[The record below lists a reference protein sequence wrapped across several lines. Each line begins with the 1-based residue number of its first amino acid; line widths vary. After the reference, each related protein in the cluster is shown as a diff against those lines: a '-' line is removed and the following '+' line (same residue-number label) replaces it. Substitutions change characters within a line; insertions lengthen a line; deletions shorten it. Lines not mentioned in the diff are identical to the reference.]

1 MRRPRASSSPIF
13 AKLTTRMSI
22 PEPNN
27 EEMPMRLKEKVAIV
41 TGSASGIGKAIAQ
54 RFASEGAFVII
65 ADKNEGAIPPL
76 VDEIKAAGGSAAGL
90 AVDVADRGQVH
101 AFMTKVVAA
110 YGRVDI
116 LVNNAGITRYRPFLT
131 ISDEDWNLV
140 LDVDLKGVFYCA
152 QAAAPQMI
160 RQAYGKIVNISSALG
175 ICTTPHNTAG
185 SPAGSSAYAFAKA
198 GVIQLTKTLPRELGP
213 HGIDVNCVAPGT
225 FVTPLTGAT
234 RTPAEVAEHIAHRT
248 KTVVLNRL
256 GTLEELVNAVLFL
269 ASEEASYI
277 TGHTL
282 YVDGGRTD
290 RM

>member
-1 MRRPRASSSPIF
+1 
-13 AKLTTRMSI
+13 
-22 PEPNN
+22 
-27 EEMPMRLKEKVAIV
+27 MRLKEKVAIV

-65 ADKNEGAIPPL
+65 ADKNDGAIPPV

-198 GVIQLTKTLPRELGP
+198 GVIQLTKTLARELGP
-213 HGIDVNCVAPGT
+213 HGINVNCVAPGT

-256 GTLEELVNAVLFL
+256 GTLEELANAVLFL

>member
-1 MRRPRASSSPIF
+1 
-13 AKLTTRMSI
+13 
-22 PEPNN
+22 
-27 EEMPMRLKEKVAIV
+27 MPMRLKEKVAIV

-65 ADKNEGAIPPL
+65 ADKNEGAIPPV

-175 ICTTPHNTAG
+175 TGTTPHNTAG
-185 SPAGSSAYAFAKA
+185 SPAGSSAYASAKA
-198 GVIQLTKTLPRELGP
+198 GVIQLTKTLARELGP
-213 HGIDVNCVAPGT
+213 HGINVNCVAPGT

-256 GTLEELVNAVLFL
+256 GTLEELANAVLFL